1 MLAVAVGALALVAGL
16 GLALP
21 TDLPPL
27 RPDELA
33 SIGSLG
39 PWPPPAARDAS
50 NRVSG
55 RAEAAALGEA
65 LFHSTRLST
74 VGGLRCAS
82 CHEPWRRFTDGRA
95 RALGA
100 EAGAATRRACSTC
113 GCSTG
118 SAGTAAND
126 SLWSQSIRPMLD
138 AREMRADAAHVA
150 QALRDDENLKRLY
163 ALAFGHAPPAD
174 DETALVDAGK
184 ALAAYQETLASERTP
199 FDAFRDALVR
209 GDGAAAERYPVAAQ
223 RGLRLFIGRGQCI
236 ACHAGPNFSDG
247 EFHRSRIASKLH
259 DGAPTAAARSASRS
273 CWPART
279 RAAAAST
286 TRPMPHRDPHRS
298 RRKPAPSAR
307 RACARSARLRPTCTT
322 AASPTCA
329 MRCSRMPRSKA
340 GRMPAL
346 TLAERRDLVAFLRT
360 LGRSGASGAG
370 RRRRDDLPLKPQRAF
385 LLRLNAFRPGE
396 GRACCRMVR
405 IDSMR

>member
-1 MLAVAVGALALVAGL
+1 MRWWALAGGRSVRSRWSPGL

-65 LFHSTRLST
+65 LFHTTRLST

-82 CHEPWRRFTDGRA
+82 CHAPWRRFTDGRA

-100 EAGAATRRACSTC
+100 EAGARNTPSLLNVRLQHWF
-113 GCSTG
+113 GWDG
-118 SAGTAAND
+118 AND

-150 QALRDDENLKRLY
+150 RALRDDEALKRLY

-174 DETALVDAGK
+174 DERALVDAGK
-184 ALAAYQETLASERTP
+184 ALAAYQETLASEPHAVRCLPRCARARRRRCSGALPGRRAARPEAVHRARPVHRMPCGPELQRRRVPPLAHRFEAARRRLRRRPRARPREAAGQRVRAQRPLRRRDQRRTET
-199 FDAFRDALVR
+199 RI
-209 GDGAAAERYPVAAQ
+209 AAA
-223 RGLRLFIGRGQCI
+223 
-236 ACHAGPNFSDG
+236 
-247 EFHRSRIASKLH
+247 
-259 DGAPTAAARSASRS
+259 
-273 CWPART
+273 
-279 RAAAAST
+279 
-286 TRPMPHRDPHRS
+286 
-298 RRKPAPSAR
+298 RKPAPSAR

-340 GRMPAL
+340 GPHA
-346 TLAERRDLVAFLRT
+346 
-360 LGRSGASGAG
+360 GADAG
-370 RRRRDDLPLKPQRAF
+370 RA
-385 LLRLNAFRPGE
+385 A
-396 GRACCRMVR
+396 
-405 IDSMR
+405 

>member
-1 MLAVAVGALALVAGL
+1 M
-16 GLALP
+16 
-21 TDLPPL
+21 

-39 PWPPPAARDAS
+39 PWPPPAVRDAS

-100 EAGAATRRACSTC
+100 EAGARNTPSLLNVRLQHWF
-113 GCSTG
+113 GWDG
-118 SAGTAAND
+118 GND

-174 DETALVDAGK
+174 NETALVDAGK
-184 ALAAYQETLASERTP
+184 ALAAYQETLTSERTP
-199 FDAFRDALVR
+199 FDAFRDALAR
-209 GDGAAAERYPVAAQ
+209 GDGAAAERYPVAGAA
-223 RGLRLFIGRGQCI
+223 RPEAVHRARPVHRLPCR
-236 ACHAGPNFSDG
+236 ARTSATASSTARASP
-247 EFHRSRIASKLH
+247 RSCTTAR
-259 DGAPTAAARSASRS
+259 PTAAARSASRS
-273 CWPART
+273 CGPART

-286 TRPMPHRDPHRS
+286 TRSMPHRDPHAQ
-298 RRKPAPSAR
+298 PAQAGAFRTPGLREVSAT
-307 RACARSARLRPTCTT
+307 APYMHDGSIANLCDALQPHAALEGRP
-322 AASPTCA
+322 A
-329 MRCSRMPRSKA
+329 
-340 GRMPAL
+340 PAL
-346 TLAERRDLVAFLRT
+346 TLAERRDVVAFLRT
-360 LGRSGASGAG
+360 LSA
-370 RRRRDDLPLKPQRAF
+370 QERAV
-385 LLRLNAFRPGE
+385 LTDEDAMT
-396 GRACCRMVR
+396 CR
-405 IDSMR
+405 